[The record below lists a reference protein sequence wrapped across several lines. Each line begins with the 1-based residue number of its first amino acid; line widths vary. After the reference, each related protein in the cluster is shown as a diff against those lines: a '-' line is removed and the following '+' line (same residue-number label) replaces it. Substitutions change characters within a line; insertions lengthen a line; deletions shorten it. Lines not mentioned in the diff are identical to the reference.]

1 MKYKRLAFALTVVF
15 GTCLPVFASSGE
27 VAGGGDMSHK
37 MTLLAIQI
45 GIILFAA
52 RLGGMIAEKLK
63 MPGVLGELMIGVAI
77 GPYALGGVSFGSV
90 FAHGV
95 FPLVKGAAFP
105 VAPELYGFCT
115 IASIILLFLAGVET
129 DTKMFMRYSFAGSM
143 VGIGGVVVS
152 FLAGNLCAV
161 WFMPRILGT
170 GPIGFFHPAA
180 LFLGIMGTAT
190 SVGITARILSEQ
202 KRIDSEEGV
211 TTMAGA
217 VVDDVLGI
225 IVLAIAL
232 GVIGAQSGEGG
243 STTVD
248 WLHIG
253 KIAAKAFGIWLGA
266 TIVGFIAAQRIS
278 TLLKLFGSRVP
289 IAIMSLG
296 LALILAGFFET
307 MGLAMIIGAYVMGL
321 ALSRTDIRYVIE
333 ENLLPIY
340 TFMVPIFFCVMGMMV
355 DCSLVFTKPVL
366 IFGSIYTLLAI
377 AAKVIGCSI
386 PAMLCGFNFL
396 GSMRISAGMVPR
408 GEVALIIA
416 SIGLSKGVLKPDV
429 FGIGILMTLVTTL
442 IAPPMLVALFK
453 NGKSGLRHPE
463 DKGRGSQ
470 AFSFE
475 MPSGESARVMCD
487 KLILEFRREGFFTH
501 LLSHSDLI
509 WKVRR
514 DDVEIGIRRDGNAIH
529 FECSPEEERF
539 IATAILEVTAGLTA
553 LASELSKPVKTRG
566 VAQMLSEAGAGV
578 SGQEHTEM
586 GRFLNHFVMI
596 PDLKVETKDEALHQL
611 VTILYQKG
619 LVANLEETYQKI
631 LSREAILSTGLEH
644 GIAVPHIRTDDVSM
658 LIGAV
663 ALVPGGIKDYTTL
676 DDSEVKILVMTISP
690 TDAQTPHLRLIAH
703 IAQVL
708 DTGGRTRLL
717 ATRTEQE
724 MHKIFLR
731 QP

>member
-1 MKYKRLAFALTVVF
+1 MNIKRLAVALTVVF
-15 GTCLPVFASSGE
+15 GTCISAFAASGAE
-27 VAGGGDMSHK
+27 AGGGDMAHK
-37 MTLLAIQI
+37 MTMLAIQI

-52 RLGGMIAEKLK
+52 RLGGMVAEKFK
-63 MPGVLGELMIGVAI
+63 MPGVLGELTTGILI
-77 GPYALGGVSFGSV
+77 GPYALGGVSIGKF

-129 DTKMFMRYSFAGSM
+129 DTKMFMRYSFAGSL

-152 FLAGNLCAV
+152 FFAGNLCAV
-161 WFMPRILGT
+161 WLMPIILKT

-190 SVGITARILSEQ
+190 SIGITARILSEQ

-232 GVIGAQSGEGG
+232 GVIASQGGEEG
-243 STTVD
+243 STSVD
-248 WLHIG
+248 WVHIG
-253 KIAAKAFGIWLGA
+253 MIAAKAFGIWLGA
-266 TIVGFIAAQRIS
+266 TVIGFAAASRIS
-278 TLLKLFGSRVP
+278 ALLKLFGSRLP
-289 IAIMSLG
+289 ISVMALG
-296 LALILAGFFET
+296 LALILAGFFEA

-321 ALSRTDIRYVIE
+321 ALSKTDIRYVIE

-355 DCSLVFTKPVL
+355 DCSLLFTKPVL
-366 IFGSIYTLLAI
+366 VFGLVYTLLAI

-386 PAMLCGFNFL
+386 PAMLCGFNFR

-416 SIGLSKGVLKPDV
+416 GIGLSKGVLKPEV
-429 FGIGILMTLVTTL
+429 FGIGIMMTLVTTL
-442 IAPPMLVALFK
+442 AAPPMLIALFK
-453 NGKSGLRHPE
+453 NGKTGLRHPE
-463 DKGRGSQ
+463 RGKKQSQ
-470 AFSFE
+470 AFTFD
-475 MPSGESARVMCD
+475 MPSSESARMMSE

-501 LLSHSDLI
+501 LLSHSDSI
-509 WKVRR
+509 WQVRR
-514 DDVEIGIRRDGNAIH
+514 EDVQIGIRREGSAIH
-529 FECSPEEERF
+529 FECSPDEERF

-553 LASELSKPVKTRG
+553 LANELSKPVTTRG
-566 VAQMLSEAGAGV
+566 IARKLSDSSKAIAV
-578 SGQEHTEM
+578 PAHTAM
-586 GRFLNHFVMI
+586 SRFMNQFVMI
-596 PDLKVETKDEALHQL
+596 PHLKSATKDEVLHQL
-611 VTILYQKG
+611 VTTLHQKG
-619 LVANLEETYQKI
+619 LVADLEGTYQQI

-644 GIAVPHIRTDDVSM
+644 GIAVPHIRTNDVSM
-658 LIGAV
+658 LVGIV
-663 ALVPGGIKDYTTL
+663 ALVPNGIKDYVTL
-676 DDSEVKILVMTISP
+676 DDSEVKIVVMTISP
-690 TDAQTPHLRLIAH
+690 TTAQTPHLRLIAH

-708 DTGGRTRLL
+708 DASGRTRLL
-717 ATRTEQE
+717 EARTEKE
-724 MHKIFLR
+724 MRDVFVG
-731 QP
+731 